1 MRSSAPGKI
10 DAPAWI
16 NCCVQILNVSQHT
29 KRAHNYRCTASY
41 QLSVATRF
49 SSPLG
54 AKGQNLHS
62 LRCGTNATPPPRPRK
77 RNPAK
82 MNDNAKIGT
91 ALLGLGCLF
100 IVLGVIFF
108 FDRMFLSLGNVMFL
122 GGLLLTMGVSR
133 SQRFFVKKAKDSG
146 FRGVGCF
153 FGGVILV
160 VFFKRPLLGMCLEG
174 FGFVNLFAN
183 FFPIALSAMRSM
195 PVLGDVLAMPGVSA
209 IADKLAGVEP
219 RRAQRSWA

>member
-1 MRSSAPGKI
+1 MRIGIDLEPPLRCALPSCSTRSSTP
-10 DAPAWI
+10 DA
-16 NCCVQILNVSQHT
+16 V
-29 KRAHNYRCTASY
+29 
-41 QLSVATRF
+41 
-49 SSPLG
+49 G
-54 AKGQNLHS
+54 AKEGHLHS
-62 LRCGTNATPPPRPRK
+62 CRRGRGTNVTPRSDRA
-77 RNPAK
+77 NVETT

-100 IVLGVIFF
+100 IVLGVVFF

-195 PVLGDVLAMPGVSA
+195 PVLGDLLAMPGVSA

>member
-1 MRSSAPGKI
+1 MG
-10 DAPAWI
+10 
-16 NCCVQILNVSQHT
+16 
-29 KRAHNYRCTASY
+29 
-41 QLSVATRF
+41 
-49 SSPLG
+49 
-54 AKGQNLHS
+54 
-62 LRCGTNATPPPRPRK
+62 
-77 RNPAK
+77 
-82 MNDNAKIGT
+82 NDNAKIGT

-100 IVLGVIFF
+100 IV
-108 FDRMFLSLGNVMFL
+108 L

-153 FGGVILV
+153 GGVVLV

>member
-1 MRSSAPGKI
+1 
-10 DAPAWI
+10 
-16 NCCVQILNVSQHT
+16 
-29 KRAHNYRCTASY
+29 
-41 QLSVATRF
+41 
-49 SSPLG
+49 
-54 AKGQNLHS
+54 
-62 LRCGTNATPPPRPRK
+62 
-77 RNPAK
+77 

-100 IVLGVIFF
+100 IVLGVVFF
-108 FDRMFLSLGNVMFL
+108 FDRMFLSLGNVMLL
-122 GGLLLTMGVSR
+122 GGLLLTRGVSR
-133 SQRFFVKKAKDSG
+133 SQRFFVKKAKESG

-153 FGGVILV
+153 FGGVVLV

-219 RRAQRSWA
+219 RRAQRSRRFASTRLSSRRRRRTGPRAPSPITGSKRGTTPNVCCWNEIRPSRSG